1 MKKNDFLDQFYKRRK
16 SLINRLLIS
25 ATIFI
30 TFILVVLQFQ
40 KKDTFIAK
48 ISIQGIIQ
56 DRKDI
61 IDQLEELSENNNVKG
76 LIIVVNS
83 PGGTYVG
90 SKEIHDSIRN
100 IGKKIPTVVYMREMA
115 TSGGYLA
122 SLSSDRI
129 YGNEG
134 TITGSV
140 GVILQTADISEL
152 LSKLGINP
160 IIIKSGKLKAV
171 PNPAEKIDDEKLD
184 YLKSVIEMMQ
194 KEFLN
199 IVKKRRNISNSTLEL
214 VSDGRILTG
223 KQAKDL
229 KLIDEVGTEKDALA
243 WLRNEAGLDKN
254 VKVKDLSSQND
265 IREILNLSFLKK
277 KINYFN
283 QNFYNGFFAIWTP
296 GI

>member
-25 ATIFI
+25 AIIFI

-283 QNFYNGFFAIWTP
+283 QNFYNGFVAIWVP